1 MWLASGQAAEVTA
14 RALGISVFHLYEWK
28 KRVSQV
34 TRAAGGAW
42 LTREQGGVAVGGA
55 APATGKPPANRA
67 TRHPKK
73 SRGHPLRTA
82 AERYARIKKMSGEYP
97 IKVLCATLTVSR
109 SGYYAWGSATDS
121 THARRDRELR
131 AKIAVVHQQ
140 SRETYGSP
148 RITVELRAQGEEV
161 GRHRVAR
168 LMRQEGLW
176 GRQRRRY
183 RVRTTD
189 SRHSHP
195 IAPNRLAA
203 LPVPTKPDQ
212 VWVSD
217 LTYVPTD
224 EGWLY
229 VAGVL
234 DRCSRCLVGWVMGS
248 TLDTSVPL
256 AALMMALRQRQPRPG
271 LIHHS
276 DRGVQYASA
285 DYRSALADHGL
296 VASMSRRGNCYD
308 NAAMEA
314 FWSSLKN
321 ELVHRRR
328 FATRADARTA
338 IFDYIESFYNR
349 SRRHSSLGYQ
359 SPLDYESSLS

>member
-1 MWLASGQAAEVTA
+1 
-14 RALGISVFHLYEWK
+14 
-28 KRVSQV
+28 
-34 TRAAGGAW
+34 
-42 LTREQGGVAVGGA
+42 
-55 APATGKPPANRA
+55 
-67 TRHPKK
+67 
-73 SRGHPLRTA
+73 
-82 AERYARIKKMSGEYP
+82 MSGEYP
-97 IKVLCATLTVSR
+97 IKMLCATLAVSR
-109 SGYYAWGSATDS
+109 SGYYAWARATGS

-131 AKIAVVHQQ
+131 ALIALVHRQ

-148 RITVELRAQGEEV
+148 RITVELRAQGEAV

-168 LMRQEGLW
+168 LMRQDGLR

-195 IAPNRLAA
+195 IAPNRLATLSA
-203 LPVPTKPDQ
+203 PTKPDQ

-234 DRCSRCLVGWVMGS
+234 DRCSRRLVGWAMGA
-248 TLDTSVPL
+248 TLDTAVPL
-256 AALMMALRQRQPRPG
+256 AALLMALRQRQPRPG

-285 DYRSALADHGL
+285 DYRSALAAHGL
-296 VASMSRRGNCYD
+296 VASMSRKGNCYD